1 MYGADELPLMLDQ
14 SVFSIRM
21 RNTVRIAPD
30 GRVVVVVAGGRVVDV
45 VVVVDVVEGPLNGPQ
60 VNAQLMS
67 PTSHCAILR
76 ASSMLQAPSPLTSQ
90 ASGWMSWLHGRIA
103 TSNSATTNAS
113 PMLTIP
119 SPFTSPQVWMV
130 AVPETAGVCWKTC
143 PGETPGL
150 PAGFWQTPTPA
161 CLQRPSTFFR
171 HTRGRP
177 PTPMHTPILS
187 RHARRHCRP
196 PDAASAAGA
205 TGSAASSVTSVTSDV
220 PPRAFGR
227 ARPPQP

>member
-30 GRVVVVVAGGRVVDV
+30 GRVVVVV
-45 VVVVDVVEGPLNGPQ
+45 VVVVDVVEGHLNGPQ

-90 ASGWMSWLHGRIA
+90 ASGWTSWLHGRIP
-103 TSNSATTNAS
+103 TSNAATANAS

-143 PGETPGL
+143 PG
-150 PAGFWQTPTPA
+150 
-161 CLQRPSTFFR
+161 
-171 HTRGRP
+171 
-177 PTPMHTPILS
+177 
-187 RHARRHCRP
+187 
-196 PDAASAAGA
+196 
-205 TGSAASSVTSVTSDV
+205 
-220 PPRAFGR
+220 
-227 ARPPQP
+227 